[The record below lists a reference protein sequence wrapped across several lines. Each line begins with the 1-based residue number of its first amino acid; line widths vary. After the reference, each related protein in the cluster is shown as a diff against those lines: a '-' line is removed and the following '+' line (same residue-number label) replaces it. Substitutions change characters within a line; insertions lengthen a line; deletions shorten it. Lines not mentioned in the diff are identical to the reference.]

1 MSKIALQ
8 VAISKGYHAS
18 VHDLSS
24 ASSSSTAGAGAGAG
38 APAQQHP
45 STTPESHPLVLGGVP
60 PLTAGGTQTSISLTA
75 VSSPSGS
82 SSAGGQRLDST
93 PHSVETPNQLL
104 AAQQQD
110 NVSDTG
116 NNITSSHPSST
127 SLSCH
132 FGEQQQQQSNGT
144 ANDYYIDNNMPK
156 QQQQQQKQQ
165 HRNYGITVKPLS
177 SSSSSLSPTA
187 NDRTATTTTKSPL
200 LMMSLTKK
208 RGIFPKP
215 ATNIMRAW
223 LFHHLTFDLTSLYYL
238 HTYKVVSGFIICC
251 NLCSSLEMICKSYL
265 TNQDGTDT
273 VCDESLSMCG
283 SLNDDGGRESVLSEG
298 NTGSGGGSAT
308 GANKRKVPKVFSK
321 EAITKFRAWLFQNLT
336 VSFGTT
342 E

>member
-1 MSKIALQ
+1 
-8 VAISKGYHAS
+8 GYHGS
-18 VHDLSS
+18 VHDLSN
-24 ASSSSTAGAGAGAG
+24 ASSSSAAVAVAT
-38 APAQQHP
+38 QQHQ
-45 STTPESHPLVLGGVP
+45 STTPDSHPLVLGGVT
-60 PLTAGGTQTSISLTA
+60 PLTAGGTQTSMSLTA

-104 AAQQQD
+104 TAQQQD

-116 NNITSSHPSST
+116 SKSSDSYPSSVTLSSH
-127 SLSCH
+127 
-132 FGEQQQQQSNGT
+132 FGQHQQLPNGAT
-144 ANDYYIDNNMPK
+144 NDYCIDSMPK
-156 QQQQQQKQQ
+156 QQQQQRQN
-165 HRNYGITVKPLS
+165 HGNTVVPLS
-177 SSSSSLSPTA
+177 LSTD
-187 NDRTATTTTKSPL
+187 NQDIIITTTTTTTTNTNTTSPL

-223 LFHHLTFDLTSLYYL
+223 LFHHLTGGS
-238 HTYKVVSGFIICC
+238 HVVFPG
-251 NLCSSLEMICKSYL
+251 
-265 TNQDGTDT
+265 
-273 VCDESLSMCG
+273 DESLSMCG

-336 VSFGTT
+336 VSFRSSG
-342 E
+342 